1 MELKKGQTI
10 MVDVDLKLP
19 AAILHEVVSN
29 RSGMPLEGFA
39 LYYQSKQL
47 EGEAA
52 LSTWGVE
59 KDATIEVKTRGRGGT
74 KNPEDADQVIQAS
87 KVLKAVNELKAEGDA
102 TPSEGGA
109 TPSEGDATPS
119 EGGATAAVNAE
130 AAAEKR
136 KAAEAAA
143 EKRKAAEVKA
153 AEKKAAQAA
162 ETKAAQKVKATE
174 TKAIA
179 KEAEK
184 VKNAEAAEEA
194 LETKNFEGK
203 FAEGMQTRRSETA
216 DKMEVLQT

>member
-1 MELKKGQTI
+1 
-10 MVDVDLKLP
+10 MVDVDLKMP

-29 RSGMPLEGFA
+29 RSGMPLGGFA

-59 KDATIEVKTRGRGGT
+59 KDATIEVKTRGRGGM
-74 KNPEDADQVIQAS
+74 PAGADQVIQGS

-119 EGGATAAVNAE
+119 EGGATAAVN
-130 AAAEKR
+130 
-136 KAAEAAA
+136 AEAAA

>member
-1 MELKKGQTI
+1 

-59 KDATIEVKTRGRGGT
+59 KDATIEVKTRGRGGM
-74 KNPEDADQVIQAS
+74 PAGADQVIQGS
-87 KVLKAVNELKAEGDA
+87 KVLKAVNELKA
-102 TPSEGGA
+102 
-109 TPSEGDATPS
+109 EGDATPS

>member
-1 MELKKGQTI
+1 

-59 KDATIEVKTRGRGGT
+59 KDATIEVKTRGRGGM
-74 KNPEDADQVIQAS
+74 PAGADQVIQGS

>member
-10 MVDVDLKLP
+10 MVDVDLKMP

-29 RSGMPLEGFA
+29 RSGMPLGGFA

-59 KDATIEVKTRGRGGT
+59 KDATIEVKTRGRGGM
-74 KNPEDADQVIQAS
+74 PAGADQVIQGS

-119 EGGATAAVNAE
+119 EGGATAAVN
-130 AAAEKR
+130 
-136 KAAEAAA
+136 AEAAA

>member
-1 MELKKGQTI
+1 

-59 KDATIEVKTRGRGGT
+59 KDATIEVKTRGRGGM
-74 KNPEDADQVIQAS
+74 PAGADQVIQGS

-119 EGGATAAVNAE
+119 EGGATAAVN
-130 AAAEKR
+130 
-136 KAAEAAA
+136 AEAAA